1 MTITAK
7 LSRRFYEQFGDQI
20 VDELVNLLN
29 NVDENSR
36 SSLKELNE
44 ANFARFDAKMEQRIV
59 ESEARLT
66 QRFAEF
72 EVRVDRRFAETDQRV
87 TQLGADLRVEMHAM
101 RSDMLKWMF
110 IFFTGSALANILLK

>member
-1 MTITAK
+1 VTITAK
-7 LSRRFYEQFGDQI
+7 LSRRFYEQFGDQV

-29 NVDENSR
+29 NVDDNSR
-36 SSLKELNE
+36 ASLKEVNE
-44 ANFARFDAKMEQRIV
+44 ANFVRFDAKMEQRFA
-59 ESEARLT
+59 ESEART
-66 QRFAEF
+66 G
-72 EVRVDRRFAETDQRV
+72 RRI